1 MYRSILVPLDGSKRA
16 EAILPHVEQL
26 AQRYEAKV
34 IFFRV
39 VEPPPLMV
47 TPGQPDINLHQQ
59 QLDQRREKAE
69 LYLKAI
75 EGEFQQLGID
85 ARMALG
91 RGPVVEAIISEATR
105 QEADLIALASHG
117 RGGLA
122 QVFYGSVA
130 AGVLQR
136 VDRPLLLVRSQIGE

>member
-34 IFFRV
+34 IFLRV

-59 QLDQRREKAE
+59 QLAQRREKAE